1 MRKPNF
7 AGVVTGIARDSDIFI
22 VIFSRRCARKVL
34 RPIVTALHTSC
45 SNSILERMSYKST
58 RGKFYEPHNSRRK
71 RSDAVLCVQE
81 QGRLATCSRFCG
93 FNVCE
98 SLHAY
103 SVHPCLATC
112 IQEYGRLVGAIGR
125 LHLLA
130 LSKSSIHYI
139 IEMALKRYCRSLFS
153 SLFHHLFHPSSTPTV
168 FILYGKSFI
177 FPSSLPSYHPTL
189 DSLIILSALT
199 KEKTRSISSA
209 LQGSDL

>member
-1 MRKPNF
+1 M
-7 AGVVTGIARDSDIFI
+7 TGIARESDIFI
-22 VIFSRRCARKVL
+22 VIFSRRRARKVL

-58 RGKFYEPHNSRRK
+58 RVKFYEPHNSRRK
-71 RSDAVLCVQE
+71 RSDAVLCLQE
-81 QGRLATCSRFCG
+81 QGILATCSRFCG

-139 IEMALKRYCRSLFS
+139 IEMALKRCCRSLFS
-153 SLFHHLFHPSSTPTV
+153 SLSHHLFHPSSTSLPPLPY
-168 FILYGKSFI
+168 LYFMAN
-177 FPSSLPSYHPTL
+177 PSS
-189 DSLIILSALT
+189 SLHLCPAII
-199 KEKTRSISSA
+199 RY
-209 LQGSDL
+209 